1 MFPYEVFYA
10 DSERKYTMK
19 YLVTGGGGFIGSHL
33 SEALLASGNEVCVID
48 DFSTGSPEN
57 LRQIS
62 GDFSLTVLEEDV
74 LTGPSLEKVIR
85 ESDCVIH
92 LAAAVGVELVVH
104 DPVRTLVTNVH
115 GSERVLTLAAQY
127 GKRCILASTSEVYGK
142 STKKQFKE
150 TDDLCIGPSTNS
162 RWSYACSKLLDKF
175 FLMALH
181 RDKGLPGTVVRFFN
195 TVGPRQTGR
204 YGMVL
209 PRFVAAALEGRKLPV
224 YGTGEQT
231 RCFCHVKDVV
241 RALLLLIDQ
250 KDSYGKVFNIGTNRQ
265 ISIRALADLV
275 NERTGNK
282 AGVELIPYEKA
293 YEPGFEDM
301 LNRAP
306 DCSAIRELCS
316 WTAEISLEQIID
328 DVTDFIRAEKKSSG
342 EQ

>member
-1 MFPYEVFYA
+1 
-10 DSERKYTMK
+10 MK
-19 YLVTGGGGFIGSHL
+19 YLITGGAGFIGSHL
-33 SEALLASGNEVCVID
+33 TESLLANGNAVTVID
-48 DFSTGSPEN
+48 DFSTGSAEN
-57 LRQIS
+57 LAAVR
-62 GDFSLTVLEEDV
+62 DHRNLTVIEEDI
-74 LTGPSLEKVIR
+74 LTGGSLEHAVGQC
-85 ESDCVIH
+85 DCVIH

-115 GSERVLTLAAQY
+115 GSERVLTFAADA

-142 STKKQFKE
+142 STEPFFKE

-162 RWSYACSKLLDKF
+162 RWSYACSKLLDEF

-181 RDKGLPGTVVRFFN
+181 RDRKLPGTVVRFFN

-209 PRFVAAALEGRKLPV
+209 PRFVAAALENRPLPV

-241 RALLLLIDQ
+241 RALRMLIPLEA
-250 KDSYGKVFNIGTNRQ
+250 SHGRVFNIGTTRR
-265 ISIRALADLV
+265 ISIQGLAELV
-275 NERTGNK
+275 LERTHSS
-282 AGVELIPYEKA
+282 AGIVRIPYEKA

-306 DCSAIRELCS
+306 DCSALRELCG
-316 WTAEISLEQIID
+316 WQPEIELEQIID
-328 DVTDFIRAEKKSSG
+328 DVTAYAAEHNAKGVK
-342 EQ
+342 

>member
-1 MFPYEVFYA
+1 
-10 DSERKYTMK
+10 MK
-19 YLVTGGGGFIGSHL
+19 YLITGGAGFIGSHL
-33 SEALLASGNEVCVID
+33 TESLLADGNAVTVID
-48 DFSTGSPEN
+48 DFSTGSAEN
-57 LRQIS
+57 LAAVR
-62 GDFSLTVLEEDV
+62 DHRNLTVIEEDI
-74 LTGPSLEKVIR
+74 LSGGSLELAV
-85 ESDCVIH
+85 SQCDCVIH

-115 GSERVLTLAAQY
+115 GSERVLTYAADA

-142 STKKQFKE
+142 STKPFFKE

-162 RWSYACSKLLDKF
+162 RWSYACSKLLDEF

-181 RDKGLPGTVVRFFN
+181 RDRKLPGTVVRFFN

-209 PRFVAAALEGRKLPV
+209 PRFVAAALENRPLPV

-241 RALLLLIDQ
+241 RALRMLIPLE
-250 KDSYGKVFNIGTNRQ
+250 DSYGRVFNIGTTRR
-265 ISIRALADLV
+265 ISIQGLAELV
-275 NERTGNK
+275 LERTHSS
-282 AGVELIPYEKA
+282 AGIVRIPYEKA

-306 DCSAIRELCS
+306 DCSALRELCG
-316 WTAEISLEQIID
+316 WQPEIELEQIID
-328 DVTDFIRAEKKSSG
+328 DVTAYAAEHNAKGIK
-342 EQ
+342 